1 MRPLSN
7 LRSAHVPFA
16 GGGGVPRADGNLLA
30 GIGFSLLPAAD
41 IAASNAL
48 RANVPMAALDVDG
61 ALGSAVERWL
71 ADGAL
76 THGLRDALRYCHNDE
91 ILFGLIQLPEAEFE
105 TGEQGEEGKTAL
117 QKASEYAY
125 REIFKLTDA
134 LDFTGILRFWNYFAD
149 INGHSHGEERYRQFN
164 QGRQDGFL
172 SAGRKVTGGVPA
184 ASALGFAQ
192 GPLTV
197 YFLAARGITPLAIE
211 NPRQIS
217 AYQYPEAYGKRSP
230 TFSRAN
236 VARLGGRD
244 LLILSGTASIVGH
257 QTLHVGDVVAQT
269 RESVA
274 NVAALVAEAN
284 RVAPQAGFSLSEM
297 CYKIYVRHAK
307 DVAAIHAELVRSLGA
322 SARMTFLHADI
333 CRHDLLMEI
342 EATAGHPMECPP
354 A

>member
-1 MRPLSN
+1 
-7 LRSAHVPFA
+7 
-16 GGGGVPRADGNLLA
+16 
-30 GIGFSLLPAAD
+30 
-41 IAASNAL
+41 
-48 RANVPMAALDVDG
+48 MAALDTAG
-61 ALGSAVERWL
+61 AQGSAAEIWL

-76 THGLRDALRYCHNDE
+76 THGRRDALRYCHNDE
-91 ILFGLIQLPEAEFE
+91 VLFGLIQLPEAEFE
-105 TGEQGEEGKTAL
+105 SSMRGEAGKTAL
-117 QKASEYAY
+117 QMASEFAY
-125 REIFKLTDA
+125 QEIFKLTDA

-164 QGRQDGFL
+164 RGRQDGFL

-211 NPRQIS
+211 NPRQVS
-217 AYQYPEAYGKRSP
+217 AYQYPEVYGKRSP

-257 QTLHVGDVVAQT
+257 LTLHAGNVVAQT

-284 RVAPQAGFSLSEM
+284 RVAPQAGFTLGDL

-307 DVAAIHAELVRSLGA
+307 DVGAIHEELRRSLGP

-342 EATAGHPMECPP
+342 EATAGHPMECLQ